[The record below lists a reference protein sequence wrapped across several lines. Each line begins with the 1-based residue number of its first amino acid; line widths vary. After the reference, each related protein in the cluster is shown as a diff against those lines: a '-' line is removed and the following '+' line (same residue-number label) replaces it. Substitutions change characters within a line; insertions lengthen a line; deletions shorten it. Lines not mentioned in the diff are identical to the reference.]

1 VTAFRLLLNVSDEVR
16 HRAVAFAARVLPDA
30 GAGLLVV
37 ENHGN
42 AGSLRHLLARRH
54 HDNPWFAELSH
65 RQVRDLLAAHGF
77 TVVTRYGCTMF
88 PRAAY
93 RIRRLRPLVRRL
105 DDLLCRAGWLAGFA
119 TDVLYVARRTG

>member
-1 VTAFRLLLNVSDEVR
+1 
-16 HRAVAFAARVLPDA
+16 
-30 GAGLLVV
+30 
-37 ENHGN
+37 
-42 AGSLRHLLARRH
+42 
-54 HDNPWFAELSH
+54 
-65 RQVRDLLAAHGF
+65 
-77 TVVTRYGCTMF
+77 MF